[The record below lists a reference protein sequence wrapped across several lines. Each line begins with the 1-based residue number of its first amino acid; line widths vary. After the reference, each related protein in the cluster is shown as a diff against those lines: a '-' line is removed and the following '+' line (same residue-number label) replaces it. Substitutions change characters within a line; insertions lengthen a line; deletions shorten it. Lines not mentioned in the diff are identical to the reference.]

1 MPWPNSAARV
11 LAATTVHKK
20 LEQEVKD
27 GAGELAG
34 FFAAMRAEVERVVP
48 LEGPLLEGYVEAAE

>member
-1 MPWPNSAARV
+1 M

-48 LEGPLLEGYVEAAE
+48 LEGPLLEGYVETAE